1 MSQVPTQ
8 EEILLFEMPGIDLG
22 TPVEYFPNAVRNSGE
37 PRLGFVVR
45 VSRTGRNVVI
55 RTSDG
60 GWFDAVRH
68 IDDPKLQL
76 NQDMRENGAWDRT
89 EYDKELNKRLES
101 IDKRIA
107 DMQSS
112 VDFVSKRLTGK
123 AATPPVAEKTPY
135 HDLRE
140 KAIDLGI
147 VFKGNPKRG
156 WLEDAVREA
165 SEQETVNG

>member
-45 VSRTGRNVVI
+45 VSRTGRKVVI
-55 RTSDG
+55 RTTDG
-60 GWFDAVRH
+60 GCFDAVRH
-68 IDDPKLQL
+68 IDDPKLKL

-101 IDKRIA
+101 MDKRIA
-107 DMQSS
+107 DMKSS
-112 VDFVSKRLTGK
+112 VAFVSKRLTGK
-123 AATPPVAEKTPY
+123 AAAPPAAEKTPY

>member
-1 MSQVPTQ
+1 MSEAPTQ
-8 EEILLFEMPGIDLG
+8 EEILLFEMPSVDVG
-22 TPVEYFPNAVRNSGE
+22 TPIEYFPTAVRSGE

-45 VSRTGRNVVI
+45 VSRTGRNVVV

-68 IDDPKLQL
+68 IDDPKLQM

-101 IDKRIA
+101 IEKRIS

-112 VDFVSKRLTGK
+112 VEFVSKRLTGK
-123 AATPPVAEKTPY
+123 SASPPVAEKTPY
-135 HDLRE
+135 HELRE

-156 WLEDAVREA
+156 WLEDAVRK
-165 SEQETVNG
+165 EQETVNG